1 MLNASYF
8 REWYEWL
15 LYKMK
20 ITAILK
26 KFIYSEGVNP
36 LPAKLFSLLFA
47 LMVRVYLWN
56 NLF

>member
-1 MLNASYF
+1 MLNISYF
-8 REWYEWL
+8 REWCKWL

-20 ITAILK
+20 ITDILK

-47 LMVRVYLWN
+47 LMVREYL
-56 NLF
+56 